1 MTSRGFDNYATR
13 TLANSS
19 LTWELRLM
27 ERNML
32 RQVPS
37 LKFLMQFLMQF
48 PWGKP
53 TSDQKYPWYEVMGP

>member
-1 MTSRGFDNYATR
+1 
-13 TLANSS
+13 
-19 LTWELRLM
+19 M

-32 RQVPS
+32 RQIPS